1 MSRLKLSKKLQ
12 LNDTRPA
19 GVLQLMKDNL
29 DLMAPCD
36 AAIAEAAATPAE
48 AARLFKQSDRSIMG
62 TSTKVELGEG
72 FGYYTSVLYL
82 APAKLSGYEVC
93 GGRSVECTKGCL
105 SHKSGHLAFHQ
116 AASIFKTWWFFSD
129 KEEFQTAAIAEL
141 HAAMSKAKRKGFEF
155 AIRMNGTS
163 DIPFKRVYQWAQEH
177 NVQCYEYTKLKAVI
191 ARQFESPDMVHRT
204 YSIDETKASFS
215 FARTFCELGGNAS
228 IVIPSARKAK
238 EAAIA
243 TLKVL
248 DLPIVD
254 GDEHDLRFR
263 DPIGAIAYL
272 KAKGIPSDHPM
283 VWTAG
288 RISHMISYK

>member
-12 LNDTRPA
+12 LNDTRPM

-48 AARLFKQSDRSIMG
+48 AARLFKQSDRNIMG
-62 TSTKVELGEG
+62 SSTKVELGEG

-82 APAKLSGYEVC
+82 APARLSGYEVC

-141 HAAMSKAKRKGFEF
+141 HAAMNKAKRKGFDF

-163 DIPFKRVYQWAQEH
+163 DIPFKKVYQWAQE
-177 NVQCYEYTKLKAVI
+177 NDVQCYEYTKLKSVI
-191 ARQFESPDMVHRT
+191 VRHLDHTDIVHRT
-204 YSIDETKASFS
+204 YSIDETQASFS
-215 FARTFCELGGNAS
+215 FAKTFCELGGNAS

-238 EAAIA
+238 AEAIA
-243 TLKVL
+243 ALQDL

-283 VWTAG
+283 VWTAD
-288 RISHMISYK
+288 RIKAQK